1 VEVSVEEFLE
11 MSGASLILHSVTT
24 FALDSLDLVSATA
37 RRSFQSEH
45 VASELLREP
54 SRTG

>member
-1 VEVSVEEFLE
+1 